1 MSLVW
6 YFVYSYVVLPV
17 LWVTIHVMAVV
28 KRKVRYGLR
37 ARRQLFLMLESHLED
52 KLGTGKRVWF
62 HASSLGEFE
71 QAKPIIA
78 ALKERYPTVRI
89 IVTFFSPSGY
99 EHSRKYPL
107 ADVVSYLPID
117 TPRNARRF
125 IHIIKPDCAVIIRYD
140 VWPNHVWEL
149 HRRGIPAVIANATM
163 RTTSKR
169 RLPVVRQFHQCVY
182 ETFEKILTVSE
193 QDVQA
198 FALFRLRHPLI
209 EPIGDTRF
217 DQVALRCRE
226 ARKRHLIAPTVLHHK
241 QVIVAGSTWPE
252 DEAVLLPAFRKL
264 RERVPQLLL
273 VLVPHEPT
281 IDHLEELESDLQG
294 QATFIRFSALNDY
307 SGEDVIIVDSIG
319 VLMALYS
326 YAHIAYIGGGFKQN
340 VHNVL
345 EAAVYGVPVVYGQR
359 HKNSQEAIALA
370 ERGGGFIVGDGAT
383 LYETLH
389 HLLTNDHLRTRAG
402 TIAGAFVQEH
412 IGATERFVKH
422 LEQFL

>member
-6 YFVYSYVVLPV
+6 YVVYSYVVLPV
-17 LWVTIHVMAVV
+17 LWVTIHVMALF
-28 KRKVRYGLR
+28 KRKVRHGLR
-37 ARRQLFLMLESHLED
+37 ARRRLFPMLERHIEHKLE
-52 KLGTGKRVWF
+52 TGKRVWF

-78 ALKERYPTVRI
+78 ALKERYPTLRI

-107 ADVVSYLPID
+107 ADAVSYIPID

-125 IHIIKPDCAVIIRYD
+125 VRSVNPDCAVIIRYD

-149 HRRGIPAVIANATM
+149 HRRGIPALIANATM
-163 RTTSKR
+163 RATSKR
-169 RLPVVRQFHQCVY
+169 RLPVVRQFHRCVY
-182 ETFEKILTVSE
+182 ETFDKILTVSE

-226 ARKRHLIAPTVLHHK
+226 ARKRHLIAPAVLQNK
-241 QVIVAGSTWPE
+241 KVIVAGSTWPD
-252 DEAVLLPAFRKL
+252 DEEVLLPAFQKL

-273 VLVPHEPT
+273 ILVPHEPT

-294 QATFIRFSALNDY
+294 QASFIRFSALNDY
-307 SGEDVIIVDSIG
+307 SGEHVIIVDSIG

-326 YAHIAYIGGGFKQN
+326 YAHVTYIGGGFKQN

-370 ERGGGFIVGDGAT
+370 ERGGGFVVSDGAT

-389 HLLTNDHLRTRAG
+389 HLLMNDRLRTRAG

-412 IGATERFVKH
+412 TGATERFVKH
-422 LEQFL
+422 IEQFL